1 MSEQVKSEL
10 RAQTQSNPPVP
21 LREHRHSGDGMT
33 DGTLRSPR
41 LPGGS
46 LIDAVLDR
54 SVMGLADKGGAS
66 GLVGARWADLCADHV
81 AGWHGRAMGVPAN
94 VHRPTPFQVH
104 TVDRVVRLDD
114 TPAIAATAASQALQ
128 NPDFFIIGEHEGR
141 HTLQAADAKFSV
153 ETARAKQ
160 VSSEVLSGLLTLGPL
175 IEDLLGDLQEPVL
188 VDGLFI
194 CPDFPLTHLMLRKR
208 HGIVRSTVRADQ
220 VEMFPASGAEFF
232 GPVPGAS
239 IMAPLAA
246 ADRLPISIDDS
257 LLAALYYFRLARAAG
272 GCWLDATGPLLAYAD
287 TRLMDEEAVREEV
300 IARGA
305 GARSAWELIQTWDLD
320 VQSVRNQRLQ
330 VEQVAGLPI
339 INRELRE
346 LINRLAAANGGEA
359 PSMNKVR
366 RRIGGWYRAQLRAEF
381 GPILPPVANLA
392 PVLRDISRYSSS
404 LNGDLRQ
411 ETVRIITELLA
422 EPAGRN
428 DKVAITGEAAS

>member
-1 MSEQVKSEL
+1 
-10 RAQTQSNPPVP
+10 
-21 LREHRHSGDGMT
+21 
-33 DGTLRSPR
+33 
-41 LPGGS
+41 LPGGG

-54 SVMGLADKGGAS
+54 AVMGLADKGGAS
-66 GLVGARWADLCADHV
+66 GLVGARWANLCADHV
-81 AGWHGRAMGVPAN
+81 ARWQGRSLGVPAN
-94 VHRPTPFQVH
+94 AGRPAPFAAHR
-104 TVDRVVRLDD
+104 VDRVVRLDD
-114 TPAIAATAASQALQ
+114 TPAIAATAASQSLQ
-128 NPDFFIIGEHEGR
+128 NPDFFIIGEHDGH

-175 IEDLLGDLQEPVL
+175 IEDLLGEIVDPVL

-246 ADRLPISIDDS
+246 IDRLPVSIDDS

-300 IARGA
+300 ITRSAR
-305 GARSAWELIQTWDLD
+305 ARSAWELIQTWDLD

-330 VEQVAGLPI
+330 IEQVAGLPI

-346 LINRLAAANGGEA
+346 LINRLAATNGGVA

-366 RRIGGWYRAQLRAEF
+366 RRIGGWYRAQLRAQF
-381 GPILPPVANLA
+381 GPIPPPVTNLS
-392 PVLRDISRYSSS
+392 PILRDISRYSAS
-404 LNGDLRQ
+404 LNGALRQ
-411 ETVRIITELLA
+411 ETVRIITELL
-422 EPAGRN
+422 EDSTGRN
-428 DKVAITGEAAS
+428 DAVTVSSEAATS

>member
-1 MSEQVKSEL
+1 MSEQGKSDL
-10 RAQTQSNPPVP
+10 RAQTPTNSPVP
-21 LREHRHSGDGMT
+21 HREHRRPADGTT
-33 DGTLRSPR
+33 DGNLRSPR

-54 SVMGLADKGGAS
+54 AVMGLADKGGAS
-66 GLVGARWADLCADHV
+66 GLVGARWADLCAEHV
-81 AGWHGRAMGVPAN
+81 AGWHGRTLSVPAN
-94 VHRPTPFQVH
+94 VNRPAPFEAH
-104 TVDRVVRLDD
+104 IVDRVVRLDD

-128 NPDFFIIGEHEGR
+128 NPDFFIIGEHDGK

-160 VSSEVLSGLLTLGPL
+160 VSSEVLTGLLTLGPL
-175 IEDLLGDLQEPVL
+175 IDDLLGDLHQPLL

-208 HGIVRSTVRADQ
+208 HGIVRSTVRPDQ

-246 ADRLPISIDDS
+246 IDFLPVSIDDS

-287 TRLMDEEAVREEV
+287 TRLMDEVAVREETIV
-300 IARGA
+300 RSA
-305 GARSAWELIQTWDLD
+305 GARTAWELIQRWDLD
-320 VQSVRNQRLQ
+320 VQSIRNQRLQ

-346 LINRLAAANGGEA
+346 LINRMAATNGGDA

-366 RRIGGWYRAQLRAEF
+366 RRVGGWYRAQLRAEF
-381 GPILPPVANLA
+381 GPILPPVTNL
-392 PVLRDISRYSSS
+392 PPLLRDISRYSST
-404 LNGDLRQ
+404 LNGALRQ
-411 ETVRIITELLA
+411 ETVRIITELLDDPGSRGDRA
-422 EPAGRN
+422 AM
-428 DKVAITGEAAS
+428 TGEAAS

>member
-1 MSEQVKSEL
+1 MSEQIKSEL
-10 RAQTQSNPPVP
+10 RPQVSKIPPASQ
-21 LREHRHSGDGMT
+21 REHRRAGDSR
-33 DGTLRSPR
+33 DGTIRAPR
-41 LPGGS
+41 LPGGG
-46 LIDAVLDR
+46 LIEAVLDR
-54 SVMGLADKGGAS
+54 TVMGLADKGGAS
-66 GLVGARWADLCADHV
+66 GLVGARWADLCAEHV
-81 AGWHGRAMGVPAN
+81 AGWHGRTLSVPAN
-94 VHRPTPFQVH
+94 LNRAAPFEAHR
-104 TVDRVVRLDD
+104 VDRVVRLDD

-128 NPDFFIIGEHEGR
+128 NPDFFIIGEHDGR

-175 IEDLLGDLQEPVL
+175 IEDLLGDLHEPLL

-232 GPVPGAS
+232 APVAGAS

-246 ADRLPISIDDS
+246 IDRLPVSIDDS

-272 GCWLDATGPLLAYAD
+272 GCWMDATGPLLTYAD
-287 TRLMDEEAVREEV
+287 TRLMDEEAVREHV
-300 IARGA
+300 VARSV
-305 GARSAWELIQTWDLD
+305 GARSAWELIQNWDLE
-320 VQSVRNQRLQ
+320 VQSVRNQRIQ

-346 LINRLAAANGGEA
+346 LINRLAVNNGGEA

-366 RRIGGWYRAQLRAEF
+366 RRIGSWYRAKLRAEF
-381 GPILPPVANLA
+381 GPIQPPVTNLT
-392 PVLRDISRYSSS
+392 PLLRDISRYSAS
-404 LNGDLRQ
+404 LNGALRQ
-411 ETVRIITELLA
+411 ETVRIITELLTD
-422 EPAGRN
+422 PNGRSES
-428 DKVAITGEAAS
+428 VAVTGEVVS